1 MTEERVLDSQLAGKN
16 RILSRQ
22 IRSYDRYRKQAA
34 EARRMAKLH
43 SDAVEKLEEDG
54 REVST

>member
-1 MTEERVLDSQLAGKN
+1 MIKARALDSQLAGN
-16 RILSRQ
+16 TRVLSRRV
-22 IRSYDRYRKQAA
+22 RSYDRDRKQAA

-43 SDAVEKLEEDG
+43 WDAVERLEEDG